1 MPSPPPPPP
10 PPSQLQFLYLTTKG
24 WKTGK
29 VHEIEIWFVEQNE
42 KYYVLSEHK
51 KKHIGFRISFITLE
65 YLFKWIIKSSMVM
78 EGSLKLL

>member
-1 MPSPPPPPP
+1 MPSPPPP

-29 VHEIEIWFVEQNE
+29 VHEIEICFVEQNE

-51 KKHIGFRISFITLE
+51 KKHMGFRISFITLE